1 MPAGRI
7 HRSRYLR
14 APAGGYQPWLR
25 VLYIRYPPV
34 VPQDERC
41 KERMVLD
48 RKQRAGRLMIHP
60 PAGRLASHPLRLVAG
75 TEVCLERGAAL
86 AGIMQPCGRPGE
98 FWHPKW
104 LGERRS
110 PFGGALASLE
120 RLELFS
126 HVGVREIA

>member
-1 MPAGRI
+1 M
-7 HRSRYLR
+7 
-14 APAGGYQPWLR
+14 
-25 VLYIRYPPV
+25 
-34 VPQDERC
+34 
-41 KERMVLD
+41 LD

-110 PFGGALASLE
+110 PFGGALDMHFE
-120 RLELFS
+120 RLELFLS
-126 HVGVREIA
+126 VTWGVREIA